1 MNAKECADYKEDVM
15 IITVIGLGYVGL
27 PLAMA
32 LCNAGHI
39 VWGYDTNKEKIN
51 TLERGESYI
60 ESVHSS
66 TLQRHLKSHNFFLT
80 SHLFKPYDD
89 ETRYDSTDIYFIC
102 VPTPYTASKTPDL
115 SCIISAANDIKGAMK
130 KGAMVVLQSTSYP
143 GTLMEVVVP
152 ILNGR
157 SHLDYENE
165 DYDVAFLPERIDP
178 GRKIDYVDIPKI
190 VGVNRDREYERINDL
205 FHGISGQG
213 LYRVS
218 SPAAAEM
225 TKILENTFRA
235 VNIGLVNEM
244 ARLCERMNLD
254 IWEIID
260 AAATKPYGFMPFY
273 PGPGVG
279 GHCIPIDPYYLLHK
293 ALEHNKHLRIVE
305 DAMESNELMPE
316 HVMNI
321 VYKATRE
328 KDIPAYIRNTLWI
341 GVTYKP
347 DVEDTRE
354 SPYNQMHT
362 RSQIPWKTW
371 DAVLDK
377 DVSIK
382 ELLPENDIAVI
393 LINHSGVDYQYII
406 DNIEL
411 VVDCCGATRGLD
423 EKGKVYLLGRGFGS

>member
-1 MNAKECADYKEDVM
+1 MN
-15 IITVIGLGYVGL
+15 ITVIGLGYVGL
-27 PLAMA
+27 PLAMM
-32 LCNAGHI
+32 LCEGGHD
-39 VWGYDTNKEKIN
+39 VCGYDIDKEKVN
-51 TLERGESYI
+51 SLCEGRAQSGVSAERIKKWQEEDKFYPTYRFGEI
-60 ESVHSS
+60 H
-66 TLQRHLKSHNFFLT
+66 
-80 SHLFKPYDD
+80 P
-89 ETRYDSTDIYFIC
+89 TDVFFIC
-102 VPTPYTASKTPDL
+102 VPTPYTTARQPDL
-115 SCIISAANDIKGAMK
+115 SYIESAASMVGSAMYK
-130 KGAMVVLQSTSYP
+130 SSMVVLQSTSYP
-143 GTLMEVVVP
+143 GTTMDVMVP
-152 ILNGR
+152 IIEKHSGLSYKN
-157 SHLDYENE
+157 SDFM
-165 DYDVAFLPERIDP
+165 VAFLPERINP
-178 GRKIDYVDIPKI
+178 GSGINLKDIPKV
-190 VGVNRDREYERINDL
+190 VGVNRESEWITMNTL
-205 FHGISGQG
+205 FAPLGVK
-213 LYRVS
+213 LLRMT

-235 VNIGLVNEM
+235 VNIGLVNEI
-244 ARLCERMNLD
+244 ARLCERMDLD

-260 AAATKPYGFMPFY
+260 AAATKPYGYMPFY

-293 ALEHNKHLRIVE
+293 ALEHNRHLRIVE

-316 HVMNI
+316 HVMDI

-354 SPYNQMHT
+354 SPYNQIHT

-406 DNIEL
+406 DNIQL